1 MEPKIVVLV
10 FVALYA
16 GALALQ
22 FFEQR
27 KTAAAL
33 FGLAFA
39 FAIAF
44 LAWPL
49 ILGMRRVLP
58 GLRRTPLAE
67 LRRTWGL
74 ISAGFGLFVA
84 LGMMFRRPKNGRSR
98 LWDVPRHAGDT
109 DKDLGRILAGET
121 RKDATLIGIANG
133 RHKVYLTPLARERHM
148 QVVGPTRS
156 GKSQLLFALSGQ
168 DMRRGMPVFFMEA
181 KGDRNDFDQFLKL
194 AGVSGRAR
202 DVRYFNPQDPRSMT
216 FNPIRRLPGQDV
228 TEITNQL
235 ARAIGREPTSKGE
248 AQDYYRSLDYA
259 RMTNMVEVF
268 CATGREF
275 TLKDCH
281 AYFSSDKARRKAL
294 DLCDDRRTVA
304 AAHADFKGNADTSG
318 LTSAIRPWT
327 TGNLGRLLNDYA
339 PQIKLEEVFE
349 SGQLA
354 YFAVPIGR
362 LQVLANPLGRMVIS
376 GLLSV
381 ASARQAASVKPA
393 AASVILDEFA
403 EFATP
408 VFSSFIA
415 TVASAKFWT
424 VLSHQ
429 DLGQLK
435 RIEGLNVEAFH
446 SAVFNNTSGC
456 KVCFKTPAPEDAEFW
471 SATLGTYK
479 TFKDTERYTRG
490 FLGTKGT
497 GEISRR
503 EVEEFKIHP
512 NLLKSL
518 SPGTA
523 LVLTQ
528 GEHECLAKTAG
539 VARLLE
545 PVELPELVTPSPEP
559 AKGLDLSAEVQG
571 AQRFDVDGRLI

>member
-1 MEPKIVVLV
+1 MEPQVAALV
-10 FVALYA
+10 FAVIFSVGLVFQHYD
-16 GALALQ
+16 
-22 FFEQR
+22 R
-27 KTAAAL
+27 RRAAAAVQ
-33 FGLAFA
+33 GLAFA
-39 FAIAF
+39 FV
-44 LAWPL
+44 
-49 ILGMRRVLP
+49 LGFMPWKTVVAVCRFLP
-58 GLRRTPLAE
+58 GTRHVPLAKIRLVWGE
-67 LRRTWGL
+67 VSAAFGL
-74 ISAGFGLFVA
+74 IVA
-84 LGMMFRRPKNGRSR
+84 LGLILRKPMGGRQR
-98 LWDVPRHAGDT
+98 QWDAPRGAGNT
-109 DKDLGRILAGET
+109 DKDLGKILGGKPAKEG
-121 RKDATLIGIANG
+121 TLIGVSNG
-133 RHKVYLTPLARERHM
+133 RRRVYLAAPERERHM

-168 DMRRGMPVFFMEA
+168 DMRQGMPVFFMEA
-181 KGDRNDFDQFLKL
+181 KGDRSDFDQFLKL
-194 AGVSGRAR
+194 AGMAGRER

-275 TLKDCH
+275 TLRDCH

-294 DLCDDRRTVA
+294 DLCDDRRAVA
-304 AAHADFKGNADTSG
+304 AAHADFKGTPDTSG
-318 LTSAIRPWT
+318 LTSSIRPWT
-327 TGNLGRLLNDYA
+327 TGNLGRLLNDYS

-349 SGQLA
+349 QDQLA

-362 LQVLANPLGRMVIS
+362 LQVLANPLGRMAIS

-381 ASARQAASVKPA
+381 ASARQAASVKPGP
-393 AASVILDEFA
+393 ASVILDEFA

-415 TVASAKFWT
+415 TVASARFWT

-446 SAVFNNTSGC
+446 SAVFANTSGC

-471 SATLGTYK
+471 SAALGTYK
-479 TFKDTERYTRG
+479 TFKDTERYKRS
-490 FLGTKGT
+490 FLGTMGT
-497 GEISRR
+497 GEVSRR
-503 EVEEFKIHP
+503 EVEEFKVHP

-523 LVLTQ
+523 
-528 GEHECLAKTAG
+528 
-539 VARLLE
+539 
-545 PVELPELVTPSPEP
+545 
-559 AKGLDLSAEVQG
+559 
-571 AQRFDVDGRLI
+571 